1 MMMMQTDIRGTK
13 RTSEEVVAAVRKRAA
28 IEQEEE
34 EVKVVGLVVQAPI
47 VMPCLK
53 TFFETHLTREALNTL
68 IPMNAYMRIR
78 ISTDDEL
85 SFRIRFLY
93 DNLLYQSNPL
103 NTYHA
108 DFISEFSRRCYEL
121 EAVFRTVFSIEYDR
135 LKLVACEHAV
145 YTTAALTG
153 DVSMRVIR
161 TDPSRAQ
168 LFPRLLTV
176 NSPTA
181 GISRLFAS
189 KVMVKV
195 LIKAKYA
202 DGTFERFSLM
212 YCVNPHAALSK
223 NAMEIKITMG
233 WNAIL
238 TPVKSIIINGLAADR
253 SKTLKDFVHRDGF
266 KMKIII
272 SH

>member
-1 MMMMQTDIRGTK
+1 MMQTDIRGTK
-13 RTSEEVVAAVRKRAA
+13 RSSDEVVAAVRKRAA

-53 TFFETHLTREALNTL
+53 TFFETHLTREALNKL
-68 IPMNAYMRIR
+68 IPMNAYMRIC
-78 ISTDDEL
+78 ISTDDEVT
-85 SFRIRFLY
+85 FRIRFLY

-103 NTYHA
+103 NTYHVN
-108 DFISEFSRRCYEL
+108 FIAEFQRHCYEL
-121 EAVFRTVFSIEYDR
+121 DAAFYAVFGPAVDYH
-135 LKLVACEHAV
+135 LVACEHAV

-161 TDPSRAQ
+161 TDPSSAQ
-168 LFPRLLTV
+168 LFPSLLTV
-176 NSPTA
+176 YSPTA
-181 GISRLFAS
+181 GISRLRAS

-202 DGTFERFSLM
+202 NGTFERFSLM
-212 YCVNPHAALSK
+212 YCVNPHAALST
-223 NAMEIKITMG
+223 NAIEIKITMG
-233 WNAIL
+233 WNAML
-238 TPVKSIIINGLAADR
+238 TPVKSIIINGLAVDR